1 MKKDLLFEPITIN
14 RMEVKNRIYMPAM
27 HMNMASHFLVTDAL
41 VDFYVER
48 AKGGTGMIAVGF
60 ATIDELSGGPTN
72 IGAHSDEHL
81 PGLKKLSDA
90 IRNNGARS
98 ICQINHGGRN
108 INSFLLGGKPAVAP
122 SPVPC
127 RLTRETPRE
136 LAQEEIKAIVS
147 RFAEAAARVKKAG
160 FDGVEV
166 LSGTG
171 YLISNF
177 LSPLTNLRKDQY
189 GGSLENRMRFG
200 VEIMAAI
207 RQAAGKDYPVI
218 FRMNG
223 NDLVEGGQGRKE
235 LVEYAK
241 ALADASVDALCIN
254 VGWHEAR
261 IPQIVTSVPRAVFAY
276 MSKGIKDVVSIPVIA
291 SHRINDPETAR
302 ELIADGLCDMVAM
315 GRPLIADPD
324 FVQKART
331 GREKEIIHCIAC
343 AQGCFDHLG
352 QGKYVECL
360 CNPKAGHEKETLIE
374 KAPKAFKVMVIGGGA
389 AGMSAAAAA
398 AERGHDVTLYEQS
411 GRLGG
416 QLYIAA
422 APPGREEFSH
432 LAEDLAAQLP
442 VKGVK
447 VVLNQAMDVQA
458 IAAEKPD
465 KVILATGGKPIA
477 PKIPGADKPHVVQAW
492 DVLAGNAVTGKK
504 VAVVGGGAVGVET
517 ALFLA
522 EKGTLTGDM
531 VKFLLINEVEPLE
544 DIRHLALNGTKQV
557 QIFEMMDKIGADI
570 GRTTKWTM
578 LQAMDRHDVKAT
590 VGAKVVEITDHGLK
604 VQTGDKILEVQAD
617 SVVLAVGTGAYNPL
631 EAELKTKGLDCI
643 SCGDASKVAQA
654 FDAVHGGFAAGKNI

>member
-1 MKKDLLFEPITIN
+1 MRKDPLFEPININ
-14 RMEVKNRIYMPAM
+14 KMEVKNRIYMPAM
-27 HMNMASHFLVTDAL
+27 HMNMAHNFLVTDAL
-41 VDFYVER
+41 VDFYIER

-60 ATIDELSGGPTN
+60 ATIDEQSGGPTN
-72 IGAHSDEHL
+72 IGAHHDDHL
-81 PGLKKLSDA
+81 PGLKRLASA
-90 IRNNGARS
+90 IHENGACS
-98 ICQINHGGRN
+98 VCQINHGGRN
-108 INSFLLGGKPAVAP
+108 IHSFLLGGKPSVAP

-127 RLTRETPRE
+127 RLTRETPKE
-136 LAQEEIKAIVS
+136 LTEGEIKQIVS
-147 RFAEAAARVKKAG
+147 RFAESAARVKNAG
-160 FDGVEV
+160 FDSVEV

-200 VEIMAAI
+200 VEVMTAI
-207 RQAAGKDYPVI
+207 RQAVGKDYPVM

-235 LVEYAK
+235 LTQYAM
-241 ALADASVDALCIN
+241 ALADAGVDALCIN

-261 IPQIVTSVPRAVFAY
+261 IPQIVTSVPRAMFGY
-276 MSKGIKDVVSIPVIA
+276 MSKGIKEVVSVPVIA

-302 ELIADGLCDMVAM
+302 EMIADGLCDMVAL

-324 FVQKART
+324 FAQKAQS

-343 AQGCFDHLG
+343 SQGCFDHLG

-360 CNPKAGHEKETLIE
+360 CNPKAGHEKEAAIA
-374 KAPKAFKVMVIGGGA
+374 KAPKALKVMVIGGGP

-398 AERGHDVTLYEQS
+398 AERGHDVTVYEQS
-411 GRLGG
+411 ARLGG

-432 LAEDLAAQLP
+432 LAEDLGAQLP
-442 VKGVK
+442 GKGVK
-447 VVLNQAMDVQA
+447 VVLNKTMDVSA

-465 KVILATGGKPIA
+465 QVILATGGKPIA
-477 PKIPGADKPHVVQAW
+477 PKIPGVDKPHVVQAW
-492 DVLAGNAVTGKK
+492 DVLAGNAQTGKR

-517 ALFLA
+517 ALLLA

-531 VKFLLINEVEPLE
+531 VKFLLIHEVEPVE
-544 DIRHLALNGTKQV
+544 DIRQLALNGTKKV

-578 LQAMDRHDVKAT
+578 LQSMDRHDVKAT
-590 VGAKVVEITDHGLK
+590 VGAKVVEITDSGLR
-604 VQTGDKILEVQAD
+604 VQMGDKTTEVQAD
-617 SVVLAVGTGAYNPL
+617 SVVLAVGTMPYNPL
-631 EAELKTKGLDCI
+631 EAGLTAMGIPCI
-643 SCGDASKVAQA
+643 TCGDAQKVAQA